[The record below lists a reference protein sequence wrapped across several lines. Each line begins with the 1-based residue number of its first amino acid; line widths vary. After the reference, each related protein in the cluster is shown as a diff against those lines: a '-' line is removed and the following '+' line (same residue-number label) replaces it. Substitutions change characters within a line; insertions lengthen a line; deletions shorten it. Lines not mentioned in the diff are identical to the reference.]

1 MPDVFSR
8 RIGGGRWML
17 VFKFISL
24 IHVAIRPGGNNLCR
38 MSSRKTLVAKSV
50 LPAVEVSP
58 AVATSSKNWVVILLF
73 YLLWRFHLQWQDI
86 IQDVGGDVI
95 IFTYSGGFPSEQDIT
110 QDLGGDINMLNS
122 SDGN

>member
-1 MPDVFSR
+1 MPDVFKED
-8 RIGGGRWML
+8 IGGKIC
-17 VFKFISL
+17 FTCC
-24 IHVAIRPGGNNLCR
+24 GGFTC
-38 MSSRKTLVAKSV
+38 SGK
-50 LPAVEVSP
+50 
-58 AVATSSKNWVVILLF
+58 TSSKNWVVILLF

>member
-1 MPDVFSR
+1 MSPSDLVVT
-8 RIGGGRWML
+8 ICAGRLQGRHWWQ
-17 VFKFISL
+17 
-24 IHVAIRPGGNNLCR
+24 N
-38 MSSRKTLVAKSV
+38 
-50 LPAVEVSP
+50 
-58 AVATSSKNWVVILLF
+58 LF

-122 SDGN
+122 SDGNYAVFDFGC